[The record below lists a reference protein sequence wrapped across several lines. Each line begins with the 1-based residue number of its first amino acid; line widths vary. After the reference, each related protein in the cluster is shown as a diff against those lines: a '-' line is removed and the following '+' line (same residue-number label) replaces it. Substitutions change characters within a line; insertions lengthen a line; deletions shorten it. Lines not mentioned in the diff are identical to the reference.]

1 MARIRTLADLTRHVA
16 QEFPREV
23 FVGRSR
29 EGRNDEYSTQAFV
42 DRVEHLVAGL
52 HELGVVPGD
61 RVAILSPSRPEWTLA
76 DLATLSVGGVTVPVY
91 PTLAPAQVR
100 YILQDSGA
108 RFIFVADVAQ
118 AAKVQEVR
126 HQLPI
131 LEAIIVFEPAAGDR
145 GVPASGSVL
154 AFDALAERGRAALSP
169 SLATDLATRRDAI
182 SPDDLATLIYT
193 SGTTGDPKGVMLTHA
208 NLVSNVIAVGD
219 VIDFTP
225 QDVALSFLPLSHS
238 FERLVVYAYLYYGAT
253 TMFAESMDTIAR
265 DLLRVRPTF
274 MTGVPRVYEK
284 LHARVLEAVEAGSSF
299 RQRLFHWALG
309 VGGEYARARR
319 AGSTSPLLRLRHAIA
334 DRLVFAKVRSRT
346 GGRLR
351 TLVSGSAPL
360 AQTTG
365 EFFEA
370 IGMPIVEGYG
380 LTETSPVLTANP
392 PRANRLGTVGPA
404 IPGVELRMAE
414 DGEIL
419 ARGPNIM
426 RGYYNRP
433 DATAEVLRDGWLH
446 TGDVGVIDADGYLT
460 ITDRKKDL
468 IVTSGGK
475 NVAPQ
480 PVEAQLKQHP
490 LVAEAVLI
498 GDRRQ
503 FISALVVPAFPLLE
517 TRLRALGVTPGN
529 RDAMCEHQQT
539 QALYQ
544 EIVDS
549 VNRGLAQYEQIKRF
563 AVLCAEFSI
572 AGGELTPTL
581 KVRRNIVAGRW
592 QNVIDALYKGKAP
605 AVDTPRA

>member
-1 MARIRTLADLTRHVA
+1 V
-16 QEFPREV
+16 
-23 FVGRSR
+23 
-29 EGRNDEYSTQAFV
+29 
-42 DRVEHLVAGL
+42 
-52 HELGVVPGD
+52 
-61 RVAILSPSRPEWTLA
+61 
-76 DLATLSVGGVTVPVY
+76 
-91 PTLAPAQVR
+91 
-100 YILQDSGA
+100 
-108 RFIFVADVAQ
+108 
-118 AAKVQEVR
+118 KVQEVR

-131 LEAIIVFEPAAGDR
+131 LEAVIVFEPAGGQAGA
-145 GVPASGSVL
+145 PATGSVL
-154 AFDALAERGRAALSP
+154 AFDALAERGRAALSSP
-169 SLATDLATRRDAI
+169 SVATELAKRRAAV

-193 SGTTGDPKGVMLTHA
+193 AGTTGDPKGVMLTHA
-208 NLVSNVIAVGD
+208 NLVSNVVAVGE
-219 VIDFTP
+219 VIDFSSH
-225 QDVALSFLPLSHS
+225 DVALSFLPLSHS

-253 TMFAESMDTIAR
+253 TIFAESMDTIAR
-265 DLLRVRPTF
+265 DLLRVQPTF
-274 MTGVPRVYEK
+274 MTGVPRVFEK
-284 LHARVLEAVEAGSSF
+284 LHARVLEAVEAGSPL

-309 VGGEYARARR
+309 VGGAYARARK
-319 AGSTSPLLRLRHAIA
+319 AGSISPLLRLRHAIA

-351 TLVSGSAPL
+351 LLISGSAPL

-404 IPGVELRMAE
+404 IPGVELRIAE

-426 RGYYNRP
+426 RGYYNRR
-433 DATAEVLRDGWLH
+433 DATAEVLRDGWFH

-503 FISALVVPAFPLLE
+503 FIAALIVPAFPLLE
-517 TRLRALGVTPGN
+517 TRLRALGETPGS
-529 RDAMCEHQQT
+529 REAMCDHQQT

-563 AVLCAEFSI
+563 AVLCTEFSI

-581 KVRRNIVAGRW
+581 KVRRSIVSGRW

-605 AVDTPRA
+605 AVDSPRA